1 MDSSSSNP
9 KKKKKK
15 ENKKKKNE
23 STSRLY
29 VYIGFFTIRVNYSNQ
44 RGGGVG
50 GSRVRGK
57 RMV

>member
-15 ENKKKKNE
+15 KIRKKKNE
-23 STSRLY
+23 STTRLY